1 VFPFID
7 KHYRTKNYRILI
19 GPQAGANFG
28 LYTLF
33 EHPEI
38 FNACII
44 NNPFRWQGRRELILS
59 KADDFLDRHSVFK
72 KFVFITYNDTDPLAR
87 EGIGYLNRFSE
98 ITKTKNPEGFSLTL
112 NFIAGNDEFLQRLG
126 LREGFK
132 KLFED
137 YPFPENR
144 KVEGLDDVLSFYR
157 ELSVRYGFEVDPPEH
172 VLTVQGDRLMEHG
185 NINAVMDILRY
196 TMVRYPDAANSYF
209 RMANILLREGEL
221 EEARTYLQKTLE
233 RVPFDNGM
241 IRSRLEQLETQINK
255 SAAFQVGKV
264 IRLSGIVAGIKKF
277 RELKNS
283 AQSHYYFNEGE
294 FNELGYRLMQAK
306 MLTEALEIFNINV
319 ELYPESANVYDSLGE
334 CYLKAG
340 NQEKAI
346 ENYKKSLEFNPENKN
361 ASEMLKKLG
370 H

>member
-1 VFPFID
+1 
-7 KHYRTKNYRILI
+7 
-19 GPQAGANFG
+19 
-28 LYTLF
+28 
-33 EHPEI
+33 
-38 FNACII
+38 
-44 NNPFRWQGRRELILS
+44 
-59 KADDFLDRHSVFK
+59 
-72 KFVFITYNDTDPLAR
+72 
-87 EGIGYLNRFSE
+87 
-98 ITKTKNPEGFSLTL
+98 
-112 NFIAGNDEFLQRLG
+112 
-126 LREGFK
+126 
-132 KLFED
+132 
-137 YPFPENR
+137 
-144 KVEGLDDVLSFYR
+144 
-157 ELSVRYGFEVDPPEH
+157 
-172 VLTVQGDRLMEHG
+172 MEHG
-185 NINAVMDILRY
+185 NIKAVMDILRY